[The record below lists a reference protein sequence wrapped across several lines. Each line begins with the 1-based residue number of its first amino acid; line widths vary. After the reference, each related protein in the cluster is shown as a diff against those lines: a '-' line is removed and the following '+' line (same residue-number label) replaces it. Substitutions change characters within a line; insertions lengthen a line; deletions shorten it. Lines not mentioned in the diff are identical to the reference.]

1 MTCNV
6 LIIGPTGSVGRAI
19 ATAFLG
25 HGWKVSVLH
34 RDPVR
39 ARGRFAENAAIQWHR
54 GDAMSRDDVL
64 RAAEGVD
71 VIIHAV
77 NPPGYRNWKGLAR
90 PMLENTIAAA
100 KATGARI
107 MFPGNVYNYGPDALP
122 LVSENAPQTPRTRKG
137 RIRVDMERALR
148 QGAVQG
154 ARSIVVRAGDF
165 FGANGASSWF
175 EAVLVKP
182 GKPVRSVTYPG
193 KHGAGHNWAYLP
205 DLAET
210 FVRVAERERELG
222 AFETFHFGGHFLAR
236 GVDMAKAIARAGGNP
251 NTPIRRMPWFAVY
264 AAAPFNVTM
273 REVLEMRYL
282 WRETLQLDNRKL
294 VAFLGEEPH
303 TPLTAAVERTL
314 MDLGCIGPDTPEA
327 SGSGAMAV

>member
-1 MTCNV
+1 MTRKV
-6 LIIGPTGSVGRAI
+6 LIIGATGSVGRAI
-19 ATAFLG
+19 TIAFLQ
-25 HGWKVSVLH
+25 HGWNVSALH

-39 ARGRFAENAAIQWHR
+39 ARGHFADDDAVDWQR
-54 GDAMSRDDVL
+54 GDAMSRDDVCG
-64 RAAEGVD
+64 AAQGMD
-71 VIIHAV
+71 VIVHAV
-77 NPPGYRNWKGLAR
+77 NPPGYRDWKGLAV
-90 PMLENTIAAA
+90 PMLDNTIAAA
-100 KATGARI
+100 KMTGARI
-107 MFPGNVYNYGPDALP
+107 LFPGNVYNYGPDAWP
-122 LVSENAPQTPRTRKG
+122 LVGEEAPQNPRTRKG

-148 QGAVQG
+148 QGAAQG

-193 KHGAGHNWAYLP
+193 EHGAGHNWAYLP

-210 FVRVAERERELG
+210 FVRLAERESELG
-222 AFETFHFGGHFLAR
+222 ALETFHFGGHFLTR
-236 GVDMAKAIARAGGNP
+236 GVRMAETIARAAGNP
-251 NTPIRRMPWFAVY
+251 NAPIRRMPWFAVY

-273 REVLEMRYL
+273 RELLEMRYL

-303 TPLTAAVERTL
+303 TPFQEAVKRTL
-314 MDLGCIGPDTPEA
+314 EELGCIGPNAREA
-327 SGSGAMAV
+327 SGSGAMAA